1 METLISILE
10 GFRASS
16 IYTVLATSAKM
27 FWHLWYL
34 LALGIVLGS
43 LVSIFMPRKELSSL
57 AQESGL
63 KGILMASLLGAISPL
78 GSYAVIPIFSAMIAA
93 GMPKAIVMTFL
104 VTSPLI
110 DPLMFILTWTV
121 INPSM
126 AFARLASAIILGIL
140 CGVTIDSLERKGLL
154 MEDAVQDVIGKPG
167 TKDEVAKK
175 GEKDGKLVNRLRE
188 ALTLMWM
195 SAKYPGRYF
204 LIAIVLAAVM
214 ATYVPRD
221 VIVRYMGTGHT
232 SIVIAAI
239 MGIPLYMCGGGA
251 IPLVDQFMSM
261 GMDNGAALTFLVVG
275 PATRIAPMITVF
287 SLVRRRIFLVYFLVV
302 LLGGMALGFFYG
314 LI

>member
-1 METLISILE
+1 METLISVLE
-10 GFRASS
+10 SFRASS
-16 IYTVLATSAKM
+16 IYTVLAISAKM

-43 LVSIFMPRKELSSL
+43 LVSVFMPRKELSSL

>member
-16 IYTVLATSAKM
+16 IYTVLATSGKM

-43 LVSIFMPRKELSSL
+43 LVSVFMPRKELSSL

-63 KGILMASLLGAISPL
+63 KGIVMASLLGAISPL

-140 CGVTIDSLERKGLL
+140 CGVTVDSLERKGFL

-175 GEKDGKLVNRLRE
+175 GEKYGKLENRLRD
-188 ALTLMWM
+188 ALPLMWM

-214 ATYVPRD
+214 ATYVPKD

-302 LLGGMALGFFYG
+302 LLGGMALGFLYG